1 MTSQPQPADV
11 GVGLRPTLQLFRS
24 LKKTAIV
31 LMLWFRLDK
40 PVGESEIAR
49 ILDIHPETTRI
60 YLRSLARLGLVTRTH
75 RFNGWALTTGGR
87 QMILGEGKDPWP
99 VLDAGKTKTSAENP
113 RSISQSPTPSA
124 ENPRSPPLAAA
135 SLSLSFKQKKRNTA
149 AAAIAGASVKIS
161 PSRYSRLI
169 RSQPSNPTH
178 PFMSRSSLAT

>member
-135 SLSLSFKQKKRNTA
+135 S
-149 AAAIAGASVKIS
+149 
-161 PSRYSRLI
+161 
-169 RSQPSNPTH
+169 
-178 PFMSRSSLAT
+178 